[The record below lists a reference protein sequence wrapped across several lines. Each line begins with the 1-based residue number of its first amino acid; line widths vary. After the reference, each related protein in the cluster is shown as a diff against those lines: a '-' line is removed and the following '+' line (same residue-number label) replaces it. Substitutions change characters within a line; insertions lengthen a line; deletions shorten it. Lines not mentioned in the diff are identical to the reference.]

1 MVMTIRVEKMGVMV
15 MTIRAKNMVEK
26 TIMGA
31 KMVTVRMVKMTMM
44 RMVKMMTKAI
54 VVKTLN
60 LLIVA

>member
-1 MVMTIRVEKMGVMV
+1 MVMTIRVEKM
-15 MTIRAKNMVEK
+15 VEM

-54 VVKTLN
+54 VVRTLKPAYSGLSAK
-60 LLIVA
+60 LLR